1 NGDADAMSQESVRPP
16 PNVKTYP
23 AELKSLLERGNA
35 GDVTVLPALKRA
47 FDENPE
53 LAALLGNLV
62 GHAERSV
69 LALAAGPSLTAKEA
83 IARMVADLRSRLVG
97 TARSELEKLLV
108 DRVCISWI
116 EVYHGDVDLAQR
128 LLQQPDWLA
137 GTAAAQKRLDRAHA
151 RFLAAVK
158 ALA

>member
-1 NGDADAMSQESVRPP
+1 
-16 PNVKTYP
+16 
-23 AELKSLLERGNA
+23 
-35 GDVTVLPALKRA
+35 VLPALKRA

-83 IARMVADLRSRLVG
+83 ITRMVADLRSRLVG
-97 TARSELEKLLV
+97 TARSELEKLLI

-128 LLQQPDWLA
+128 LPRQPDSVPRP
-137 GTAAAQKRLDRAHA
+137 AAAQQRPGRAPARLLSA
-151 RFLAAVK
+151 RNAPAVPRK
-158 ALA
+158 PLPPPLPAP